1 MKLRQP
7 LFILSLLISSQA
19 YSAININVTT
29 TNDEFGENMAAC
41 SLREA
46 IEAVNTR
53 TAFGGCRAGERFG
66 TNRIILE
73 EKEYI
78 LTRGALIA
86 KADVT
91 IFGHSSNDLV
101 DTITQNKPKRIA
113 PSTVINGQFKSRL
126 FNTADSKVTLTLN
139 YLKLINGYDS
149 EYGGAVLSGG
159 SLELF
164 NVIFENNKAKQ
175 QGGTIHLLGNGSS
188 LTANSS
194 TWTQNFT
201 ENGSGSALSMSC
213 LSDLKTTERTVSI
226 QNSSFINNGST
237 TDKSVLEACGNVTL
251 DMQQVT
257 ISNNTANN
265 SGGIIH
271 FNDNTST
278 QAQLNISHATIIN
291 NQDAPAIRFKTLKA
305 IRVNNSVV
313 AFNTHGSCAST
324 ATDINY
330 VGNNNLYKDCDILK
344 IPSTNTNS
352 HLEDKHLTNA
362 DNVSW
367 TDLFNSL
374 GNYGGYTPVYLPK
387 NNTNSKNYIL
397 DKISIDACQDYVDQ
411 RGSATHFNT
420 SNVEKCDLGSVERRV
435 AIAVVD
441 KSALFTNKDKS
452 DRLIEINVLDNDVPS
467 ETDLTDDQQDARGAF
482 AKDSNTGQYK
492 LELEANSLC
501 TIKYHSED
509 SNLPPYLVFD
519 SKGKL
524 SGELQK
530 DSCKYTFTDTN
541 GNKAIWGELFFNV
554 INKAPIAGD
563 DSFYLS
569 AGESQIKMN
578 LISNDNDDNDGKY
591 GGLCTANT
599 LICNG
604 GYYLRIVSSPSLGS
618 LSGDSR
624 PCPDHT
630 DLNKYM
636 CYRGD
641 IIYQSKNNL
650 APFNDSFTY
659 VVYDNDLGFSAP
671 ATVTI
676 ISENA
681 EIAKDSATNGSIA
694 WWSVLALTGLAVY
707 RRRKAQIA

>member
-7 LFILSLLISSQA
+7 LLILSLLMSSQV

-29 TNDEFGENMAAC
+29 TNDEFGENTANC

-46 IEAVNTR
+46 IQAVNTR

-73 EKEYI
+73 EKEYL
-78 LTRGALIA
+78 LTRGALMVS
-86 KADVT
+86 ADVT

-113 PSTVINGQFKSRL
+113 PTTVINGQFKSRL

-139 YLKLINGYDS
+139 YLKLINGHNN
-149 EYGGAVLSGG
+149 EYGGAILSGG

-164 NVIFENNKAKQ
+164 NVIFENNKAQ
-175 QGGTIHLLGNGSS
+175 QGGAIYLLGNSSS
-188 LTANSS
+188 LIANNT

-201 ENGSGSALSMSC
+201 DNGAGAALSMSC
-213 LSDLKTTERTVSI
+213 LSDLKTTERTVTI
-226 QNSSFINNGST
+226 QNSSVINNGST
-237 TDKSVLEACGNVTL
+237 NDKSIIEACGNVNL
-251 DMQQVT
+251 DIQQAT
-257 ISNNTANN
+257 ISNNIANN
-265 SGGIIH
+265 SGGVIH
-271 FNDNTST
+271 FNDNTSKY
-278 QAQLNISHATIIN
+278 AQLNIKHGTIIN
-291 NQDAPAIRFKTLKA
+291 NQEAAAIKFQTLQA
-305 IRVNNSVV
+305 IKVNNSVL

-324 ATDINY
+324 ASDINY
-330 VGNNNLYKDCDILK
+330 VGDNNLYQDCDILK

-352 HLEDKHLTNA
+352 HLQDQHLTNN

-374 GNYGGYTPVYLPK
+374 GNYGGHTPVYLPK
-387 NNTNSKNYIL
+387 SNVLSKTYVL
-397 DKISIDACQDYVDQ
+397 DKIAIDSCQDYIDQ
-411 RGSATHFNT
+411 RGSITHSSM
-420 SNVEKCDLGSVERRV
+420 SNVEKCDRGSVERRV
-435 AIAVVD
+435 ALAVVD
-441 KSALFTNKDKS
+441 KSALFSNKDKS
-452 DRLIEINVLDNDVPS
+452 DRIVEINVLDNDIPS

-492 LELEANSLC
+492 LEIEANSVC

-509 SNLPPYLVFD
+509 SNLPPYLVYD

-524 SGELQK
+524 SSELQK
-530 DSCKYTFTDTN
+530 ESCKYTFTDTN
-541 GNKAIWGELFFNV
+541 GNKAIWGELFFNIV
-554 INKAPIAGD
+554 NKAPIAGD
-563 DSFYLS
+563 DSFYLA
-569 AGESQIKMN
+569 AGASQIKMN

-604 GYYLRIVSSPSLGS
+604 GYYLRIVSSPSLGT

-641 IIYQSKNNL
+641 ITYQSKNNL

-676 ISENA
+676 VSENA
-681 EIAKDSATNGSIA
+681 EIAKDKATGGSVA
-694 WWSVLALTGLAVY
+694 WWSIFGLACLAIY
-707 RRRKAQIA
+707 RRRKFTIV